1 MRIAPPTYVN
11 TKARRP
17 LHHTELLLR
26 YVAAYGC
33 MLVALAAAQLVSDNA
48 FILVLVGV
56 TLVGLPLSLTLRRLM
71 LADTPWRNYRFV
83 INSCIVLGSVAC
95 SLLYLIFSHPELL
108 SVRFMHV
115 LMVEYGVADSIKVL
129 MELFLIFST
138 FRAVA
143 IINDKE
149 AVLSAVPSFS
159 ALLLLMVIHRGP
171 QVVVYFALW
180 TVMAAILFALDHRA
194 ESSNHVHGRIAAVKV
209 GQEAK
214 LSARSLAT
222 VLSFSLVIALGIAYT
237 LSSRN
242 PEDRSQLERWVMGM
256 ASGMT
261 KLALNLPDVSV
272 NNGPERQI
280 DYTSGPALPTR
291 TELWRV
297 GAITFDKQIL
307 TPQYWRMFTLVNYNG
322 KSWSQ
327 ASGSGSL
334 VTAGM
339 LDEQQWPFIPQ
350 DRQFRFSPRNE
361 GRPRQFNVEGFNL
374 NIPLRGGTTTLHN
387 FGANQHQVRVLI
399 ESRSSNIGFI
409 PALPVTKS
417 IRQRVENPYPIRLR
431 EDASIDMGVL
441 DRGQQ
446 VQMLT
451 SVPGNV
457 QYGMDGNP
465 PTALGDSPNS
475 HATLSPSERQQCLEL
490 PAKLREPSS
499 KLLEFTRDTLKGAK
513 PDDNDYSK
521 ARRLAA
527 AVESRGIYTLRPPAI
542 PEGADAATY
551 FLLENPRGYC
561 TYFAGALTVVCRLA
575 GIPARVV
582 SGFVNPEWD
591 RTSGMGTL
599 REANAHAWTEVWVP
613 GWGWAP
619 LDATPPGDRG
629 NNSMGVLASWNDFVH
644 NSFAATRD
652 WLRPRLWVLA
662 LPFFLLIAVAFLT
675 VSKYGLPFFLQRW
688 LGGLHRNPYRDDP
701 HLASRAVLQSY
712 HTMARRMNRRF
723 RPRTAWETPEEWLEA
738 AMQKIGFEHPEPFYE
753 LTALYERARYASP
766 LVEGKSAVRAL
777 ALLRSLSWKKSKM

>member
-1 MRIAPPTYVN
+1 MRISPATFVN

-17 LHHTELLLR
+17 LHQTELMLR
-26 YVAAYGC
+26 YGAAYGC

-56 TLVGLPLSLTLRRLM
+56 TVIGLPLSLTLRRLM
-71 LADTPWRNYRFV
+71 LADTSWRNYRFL
-83 INSCIVLGSVAC
+83 INSCIVLGSIIC
-95 SLLYLIFSHPELL
+95 SFLYLVFSHPELL

-171 QVVVYFALW
+171 QVVVYFAVW
-180 TVMAAILFALDHRA
+180 TVMASILFALDHRA
-194 ESSNHVHGRIAAVKV
+194 ESANNVHGRIASVKA
-209 GQEAK
+209 GQDTK

-222 VLSFSLVIALGIAYT
+222 VLGFSLVISMSIAYV

-242 PEDRSQLERWVMGM
+242 PEDRSQLERWMMGM

-261 KLALNLPDVSV
+261 KLALNLPDISV

-297 GAITFDKQIL
+297 GAITFNREII
-307 TPQYWRMFTLVNYNG
+307 TPQYWRMFTLVKYDG
-322 KSWSQ
+322 QSWSQ
-327 ASGSGSL
+327 ASGSGTQ
-334 VTAGM
+334 VAAGI
-339 LDEQQWPFIPQ
+339 LDEAQWPPLPQ
-350 DRQFRFSPRNE
+350 DNQVRFSPHRNF
-361 GRPRQFNVEGFNL
+361 PRHNFQVEGFNV
-374 NIPLRGGTTTLHN
+374 NIPLRGGKSALRN
-387 FGANQHQVRVLI
+387 YGAEQRNVRVLI
-399 ESRSSNIGFI
+399 QSQTSNIGYI
-409 PALPVTKS
+409 PALPVVKS

-431 EDASIDMGVL
+431 SDSSIDMGVL
-441 DRGQQ
+441 DRGAQ
-446 VQMLT
+446 VVMLS
-451 SVPGNV
+451 SVPADI
-457 QYGMDGNP
+457 QYGLEGSPPKYIGEKPNP
-465 PTALGDSPNS
+465 QAMI
-475 HATLSPSERQQCLEL
+475 SPSERQQCLQL
-490 PAKLREPSS
+490 PAKLMEPSS
-499 KLLEFTRDTLKGAK
+499 RLLKFTRDILKTAK
-513 PDDNDYSK
+513 PNENNYSR

-527 AVESRGIYTLRPPAI
+527 AVESRGVYTLRPPAI
-542 PEGADAATY
+542 PSGADAATY
-551 FLLENPRGYC
+551 FLLDNPRGYC

-582 SGFVNPEWD
+582 SGFVNPERD
-591 RTSGMGTL
+591 SNTGMGIL

-629 NNSMGVLASWNDFVH
+629 NNSMGVIASWNDFVH

-652 WLRPRLWVLA
+652 WLRPRLWVLVFPA
-662 LPFFLLIAVAFLT
+662 LLLIIVAFMFIR
-675 VSKYGLPFFLQRW
+675 KNGLPFFLQRW
-688 LGGLHRNPYRDDP
+688 FSGWQRNPYRNDP

-712 HTMARRMNRRF
+712 HSMARRMNRRF
-723 RPRTAWETPEEWLEA
+723 RPRTDWETSEEWLEA
-738 AMQKIGFEHPEPFYE
+738 AMQKMRFEHPEPFHE
-753 LTALYERARYASP
+753 LTALYERARYAP
-766 LVEGKSAVRAL
+766 MLVESSAAVRAL
-777 ALLRSLSWKKSKM
+777 AILRSLSWKKLK

>member
-1 MRIAPPTYVN
+1 
-11 TKARRP
+11 
-17 LHHTELLLR
+17 
-26 YVAAYGC
+26 
-33 MLVALAAAQLVSDNA
+33 
-48 FILVLVGV
+48 
-56 TLVGLPLSLTLRRLM
+56 
-71 LADTPWRNYRFV
+71 
-83 INSCIVLGSVAC
+83 
-95 SLLYLIFSHPELL
+95 
-108 SVRFMHV
+108 MHV

-143 IINDKE
+143 IVNDKE

-194 ESSNHVHGRIAAVKV
+194 ESANNVHGRIFAVKV

-222 VLSFSLVIALGIAYT
+222 VLGFSLVIALGIAYT

-242 PEDRSQLERWVMGM
+242 PEDRSQLERLVMGM

-297 GAITFDKQIL
+297 GAITFDRQIL
-307 TPQYWRMFTLVNYNG
+307 TPQYWRMFTLVKYNG

-327 ASGSGSL
+327 ASGSGRL
-334 VTAGM
+334 VTAEM
-339 LDEQQWPFIPQ
+339 LDEKQWPFIRQ
-350 DRQFRFSPRNE
+350 DSQFHFSPRD
-361 GRPRQFNVEGFNL
+361 GHHPRQIQVEGFNV
-374 NIPLRGGTTTLHN
+374 NIPLRDGKTALHN
-387 FGANQHQVRVLI
+387 FGADQHQVRVLI
-399 ESRSSNIGFI
+399 ESRASNMGYV

-417 IRQRVENPYPIRLR
+417 IRQRVENPYPIRVR

-451 SVPGNV
+451 SIPGDI

-465 PTALGDSPNS
+465 PTALSDKPNP
-475 HATLSPSERQQCLEL
+475 HAFLSPSERQQNLQL

-499 KLLEFTRDTLKGAK
+499 RLLEFTRDILNEAK
-513 PDDNDYSK
+513 PSDNDYSRAK
-521 ARRLAA
+521 RLAA
-527 AVESRGIYTLRPPAI
+527 AVESRGVYTLRPPAI
-542 PEGADAATY
+542 PKGADAATY
-551 FLLENPRGYC
+551 FLLDNPRGYC

-591 RTSGMGTL
+591 RSTGMGTL
-599 REANAHAWTEVWVP
+599 LEANAHAWTEVWVP

-644 NSFAATRD
+644 NSFAAARD
-652 WLRPRLWVLA
+652 FLRPRLWVLA
-662 LPFFLLIAVAFLT
+662 FPLVLLIIVAFLT
-675 VSKYGLPFFLQRW
+675 LRKHGLPFFLQRW
-688 LGGLHRNPYRDDP
+688 LGGLQRNPYRDSP

-712 HTMARRMNRRF
+712 HAMARRMNRRF

-738 AMQKIGFEHPEPFYE
+738 AMQKMRFEYPEPFYE
-753 LTALYERARYASP
+753 LTALYERARYASL
-766 LVEGKSAVRAL
+766 LVEPGAAIRAL
-777 ALLRSLSWKKSKM
+777 TVLRSLSWKKKA

>member
-1 MRIAPPTYVN
+1 M
-11 TKARRP
+11 
-17 LHHTELLLR
+17 LR
-26 YVAAYGC
+26 YGAAYGC

-71 LADTPWRNYRFV
+71 QADTPWRNYRFL
-83 INSCIVLGSVAC
+83 INSCVVLGSLFC
-95 SLLYLIFSHPELL
+95 SFLYLIFSHPELL

-143 IINDKE
+143 VINDKE

-180 TVMAAILFALDHRA
+180 TVMASILFALDHRA
-194 ESSNHVHGRIAAVKV
+194 ESANNVHGRISAIKA
-209 GQEAK
+209 GQEAR

-222 VLSFSLVIALGIAYT
+222 VLGFSLVISMSIAYV

-242 PEDRSQLERWVMGM
+242 PDDRSQLERWMMGM

-261 KLALNLPDVSV
+261 KLALNLPDISV

-297 GAITFDKQIL
+297 GAITFSRQIL
-307 TPQYWRMFTLVNYNG
+307 VPQYWRMFTLVNYNG

-327 ASGSGSL
+327 ASGSGTL
-334 VTAGM
+334 VAAGM
-339 LDEQQWPFIPQ
+339 LDETQWPQLPRDNQMF
-350 DRQFRFSPRNE
+350 FSPRRNL
-361 GRPRQFNVEGFNL
+361 PSSFHVEGFNA
-374 NIPLRGGTTTLHN
+374 NIPLRGGKSTLHN
-387 FGANQHQVRVLI
+387 FGGDQRNVRVLI
-399 ESRSSNIGFI
+399 ESEASNIGFI
-409 PALPVTKS
+409 PMLPVVKAV
-417 IRQRVENPYPIRLR
+417 RQRVENPSPIRLR
-431 EDASIDMGVL
+431 VDGSVDMGVL
-441 DRGQQ
+441 ERGTQA
-446 VQMLT
+446 VLL
-451 SVPGNV
+451 SAVPADS
-457 QYGMDGNP
+457 QYGLDGTPPKDINEQPNP
-465 PTALGDSPNS
+465 QAKI
-475 HATLSPSERQQCLEL
+475 SPSERLQCLQL
-490 PAKLREPSS
+490 PAKLTEPSS
-499 KLLEFTRDTLKGAK
+499 RLRKFTHDILKDAK
-513 PDDNDYSK
+513 PNENNYSR

-527 AVESRGIYTLRPPAI
+527 AVESRGVYTLRPPAI

-551 FLLENPRGYC
+551 FLLDNPRGYC

-582 SGFVNPEWD
+582 SGFVNPERD
-591 RTSGMGTL
+591 SATGMGIL

-619 LDATPPGDRG
+619 VDATPPGDRG
-629 NNSMGVLASWNDFVH
+629 NNSMGIIASWNDFVH
-644 NSFAATRD
+644 NSLNASRD
-652 WLRPRLWVLA
+652 WLRPRLWVLVF
-662 LPFFLLIAVAFLT
+662 PFLLLIIVT
-675 VSKYGLPFFLQRW
+675 VLSVRKKGLPFFLQRW
-688 LGGLHRNPYRDDP
+688 LGGLQRNPYRNDP

-712 HTMARRMNRRF
+712 HSMARGMNRRF
-723 RPRTAWETPEEWLEA
+723 RPRTAWETPGEWVEA
-738 AMQKIGFEHPEPFYE
+738 AMEKMRYEKPEPFRE
-753 LTALYERARYASP
+753 LTTLYERARYAP
-766 LVEGKSAVRAL
+766 LLVESSAAVRAL
-777 ALLRSLSWKKSKM
+777 ALLRSLSWKKMK

>member
-1 MRIAPPTYVN
+1 MRIAPATFVN

-17 LHHTELLLR
+17 LHNMELMLR
-26 YVAAYGC
+26 YGAAYGC

-48 FILVLVGV
+48 FILVLIGI
-56 TLVGLPLSLTLRRLM
+56 TLVGLPLSLTLRRAM
-71 LADTPWRNYRFV
+71 SDNTRWQKYRFW
-83 INSCIVLGSVAC
+83 INSSVVVGSIVC
-95 SLLYLIFSHPELL
+95 SFLYLGFTHPDLL
-108 SVRFMHV
+108 SVRFMRI

-138 FRAVA
+138 FRAIA

-171 QVVVYFALW
+171 QVVGYFALW
-180 TVMAAILFALDHRA
+180 TIMAAILFALDHRA
-194 ESSNHVHGRIAAVKV
+194 ESANNVHGRIAAVKA
-209 GQEAK
+209 GQEAT
-214 LSARSLAT
+214 LSARSLTT
-222 VLSFSLVIALGIAYT
+222 VLTFSLIIALAIAYT

-242 PEDRSQLERWVMGM
+242 PEDRSELERWVMGM

-297 GAITFDKQIL
+297 GAITFNREIL
-307 TPQYWRMFTLVNYNG
+307 TPQYWRMFTLVKYNG

-327 ASGSGSL
+327 ASGSGTL

-339 LDEQQWPFIPQ
+339 LDEKQWPFVPRG
-350 DRQFRFSPRNE
+350 RQYRFSPRNRD
-361 GRPRQFNVEGFNL
+361 RPRRFKVEGFDV
-374 NIPLRGGTTTLHN
+374 NIPLRGGKKTLYN
-387 FGANQHQVRVLI
+387 FGGDQHQVRVLI
-399 ESRSSNIGFI
+399 ESRASNIGYI

-417 IRQRVENPYPIRLR
+417 VRQRVENPYPIRLR
-431 EDASIDMGVL
+431 QDGSIDLGVL
-441 DRGQQ
+441 ERGQQ
-446 VQMLT
+446 VQMLA
-451 SVPGNV
+451 SVPADI
-457 QYGMDGNP
+457 QYGMDGSPPRTVGETPNP
-465 PTALGDSPNS
+465 QAE
-475 HATLSPSERQQCLEL
+475 LSPSQRFQSLEL
-490 PAKLREPSS
+490 PAGLRQPSS
-499 KLLEFTRDTLKGAK
+499 RLLKFTRDILKDAE
-513 PDDNDYSK
+513 PDANNYSK
-521 ARRLAA
+521 AKRLAA
-527 AVESRGIYTLRPPAI
+527 AIESRGVYTLRPPAI
-542 PEGADAATY
+542 PENADAATY
-551 FLLENPRGYC
+551 FLLDNPRGYC

-591 RTSGMGTL
+591 RNTGMGTL

-629 NNSMGVLASWNDFVH
+629 NNSMGILASWGDFIH
-644 NSFAATRD
+644 NSIAATQEF
-652 WLRPRLWVLA
+652 LRPRLWILVL
-662 LPFFLLIAVAFLT
+662 PILLLSVVAFLIIR
-675 VSKYGLPFFLQRW
+675 KYGLPFFLLRW
-688 LGGLHRNPYRDDP
+688 LGGLQRNPYRNNSN
-701 HLASRAVLQSY
+701 LACRTVLQSY
-712 HTMARRMNRRF
+712 HSMARRMNRRF

-738 AMQKIGFEHPEPFYE
+738 AIEKMRFESPEPFYE

-766 LVEGKSAVRAL
+766 LVESATAMRAL
-777 ALLRSLSWKKSKM
+777 EILRSLSWRKLK